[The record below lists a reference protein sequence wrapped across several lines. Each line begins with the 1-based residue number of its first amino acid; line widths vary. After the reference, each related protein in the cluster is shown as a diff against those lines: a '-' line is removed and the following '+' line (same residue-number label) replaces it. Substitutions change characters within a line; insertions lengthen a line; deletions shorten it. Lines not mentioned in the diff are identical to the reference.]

1 MEKGWSKS
9 EVSGMSMA
17 VNHPC
22 GPWSHENG
30 KDWLKLWFSNSGPR
44 PAAADSPRTC
54 FPKSLGPTPR
64 PMKSECLG
72 VRTLVI
78 TVQPSRGFW
87 CTLQS
92 EKDWFK
98 ERVAWAQLQGWG
110 RMRESCSFLRCE
122 QRGRKGSRVG
132 RGECLEKD
140 EELVNVDCYRG
151 WIGRSLGPAHQI
163 WQIIDWWRCG
173 YSSFR
178 AGHLESSFQRIVE
191 GRQCEDVGIRS
202 FHYFCNKLSWEGEK
216 ERDGQRP
223 GEF

>member
-1 MEKGWSKS
+1 MVPGQQQQTPLELAFLNPWAPPPDLWNQNVWGL
-9 EVSGMSMA
+9 
-17 VNHPC
+17 
-22 GPWSHENG
+22 GPWSSQSSPPG
-30 KDWLKLWFSNSGPR
+30 NSDVHSSLR
-44 PAAADSPRTC
+44 RTG
-54 FPKSLGPTPR
+54 L
-64 PMKSECLG
+64 
-72 VRTLVI
+72 
-78 TVQPSRGFW
+78 
-87 CTLQS
+87 
-92 EKDWFK
+92 
-98 ERVAWAQLQGWG
+98 
-110 RMRESCSFLRCE
+110 
-122 QRGRKGSRVG
+122 RKGSREHSYRAGGEWGSLAVFSDVNRGRKESHVG

-163 WQIIDWWRCG
+163 WHIIGWWRCG

-202 FHYFCNKLSWEGEK
+202 LHYFCNKLSWEGEK